1 QKRLEP
7 EARLHVEM
15 VRGLVEKQEI
25 GLAHELARER
35 DAFLPPPRERRD
47 RRLGRAALRRG
58 GEPADA
64 LVRRE
69 RGLPGLVAGVRARRA
84 LEHRLA
90 DRRALAERRHLR
102 EVPDA
107 EALLD
112 GARALV
118 RRDLAREDRKQRRLP
133 GSVRA
138 DEADAVAG
146 VHGTGDPLEQG
157 TRAEG
162 LRETG
167 CGQED
172 SHGMKARPPGVRTE
186 LEEGR
191 ELAGPTG
198 LEPATSGV
206 TGLRSNQLSYDPDF
220 VPGRA
225 PREEAKY
232 TETVSGR
239 KRADP
244 HSPRARGTDG
254 DRGRCARE
262 PAGFGGRCRHRT
274 GDLLRVSRRSTAEL
288 TSRTHLTAARNKPAH
303 TAHSPAEASWSAT

>member
-1 QKRLEP
+1 
-7 EARLHVEM
+7 EM

-47 RRLGRAALRRG
+47 RRLGRAALRRE
-58 GEPADA
+58 GEPGDD

-69 RGLPGLVAGVRARRA
+69 RGLPGLVAGVRA
-84 LEHRLA
+84 
-90 DRRALAERRHLR
+90 RRALAERRHLR

-118 RRDLAREDRKQRRLP
+118 RRDLACEDRKQRRLP

-167 CGQED
+167 
-172 SHGMKARPPGVRTE
+172 
-186 LEEGR
+186 
-191 ELAGPTG
+191 
-198 LEPATSGV
+198 
-206 TGLRSNQLSYDPDF
+206 
-220 VPGRA
+220 
-225 PREEAKY
+225 
-232 TETVSGR
+232 
-239 KRADP
+239 
-244 HSPRARGTDG
+244 
-254 DRGRCARE
+254 
-262 PAGFGGRCRHRT
+262 
-274 GDLLRVSRRSTAEL
+274 
-288 TSRTHLTAARNKPAH
+288 
-303 TAHSPAEASWSAT
+303 W